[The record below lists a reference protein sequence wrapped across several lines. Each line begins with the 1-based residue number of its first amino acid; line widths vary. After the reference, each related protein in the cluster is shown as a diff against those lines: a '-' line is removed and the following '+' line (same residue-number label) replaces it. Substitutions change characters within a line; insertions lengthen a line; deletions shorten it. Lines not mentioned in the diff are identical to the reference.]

1 MNNGSRGVTSL
12 VEEFEK
18 QIRRANK
25 EAIGFERLF
34 SRMLADTPLNTS
46 NYPPYNL
53 EKISDDE
60 YRITIAVAGFSKEEL
75 DISVENGLLVVKG
88 EKNTGKA
95 DENYLFKGIADRDF
109 NLRYQ
114 LADFVEVDTAEVAN
128 GLLIL
133 NLKREVPEAMKP
145 KTIKI
150 S

>member
-1 MNNGSRGVTSL
+1 
-12 VEEFEK
+12 
-18 QIRRANK
+18 
-25 EAIGFERLF
+25 
-34 SRMLADTPLNTS
+34 MLADTPLNTS